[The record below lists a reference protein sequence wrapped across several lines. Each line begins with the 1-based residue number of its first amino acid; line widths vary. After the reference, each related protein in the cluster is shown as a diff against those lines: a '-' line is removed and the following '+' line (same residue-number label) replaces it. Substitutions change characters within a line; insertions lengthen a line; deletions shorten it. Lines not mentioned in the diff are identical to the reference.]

1 MAVRDSL
8 SKHLW
13 VLYGRWVNKTTSNPP
28 LAVLESPSL
37 NQVKPLAAFR
47 ALREYYQQSGQEEAS
62 MAYFQTADAKDSTFF
77 PRLTII
83 GVEPVDILQMKADEP
98 NPFERLNQRLIEKK
112 IPRLPQ
118 LPFFQGGAL
127 GYLSYD
133 AVKYLE
139 PSLIQ
144 NNLPNPGYVAE
155 IVFYRYYFIFG
166 HLENKTLI
174 ISSEITDATESRLQA
189 LEAIALKGRDIPVI
203 SVTDLTM
210 TAELP
215 LESMQSHLGKQAY
228 LNGIQTLKHHI
239 LEGDIFQAVLSDHF
253 SIPYQGDPLT
263 LFEILSAISPAPYQ
277 FYFAIDKRVYLGAS
291 PEMLLKS
298 IQRLIETHPIA
309 GTRPRGKDETEEATL
324 KAELLADEKEKSE
337 HLMLVDLARND
348 IGRVAEPGTVKVDTF
363 QKIRTF
369 GGVMHLVSVVTGKLD
384 SKLSAVEALA
394 SCFPAGTLS
403 GAPKIR
409 AMDLLTQME
418 QEPRGFYG
426 GAFIAASLTGDLDSC
441 IGIRCITVDQG
452 MAKVQAG
459 AGIVADSIPEKE
471 YAEVQHK
478 TKLTRKALALALKVP
493 NP

>member
-1 MAVRDSL
+1 M
-8 SKHLW
+8 
-13 VLYGRWVNKTTSNPP
+13 NKTTSNTP
-28 LAVLESPSL
+28 LAVLESLPL

-47 ALREYYQQSGQEEAS
+47 ALREHYKQSSQPNAS
-62 MAYFQTADAKDSTFF
+62 MAYFQTADAKDGSFI

-83 GVEPVDILQMKADEP
+83 GVEPVELLQFKADDP
-98 NPFERLNQRLIEKK
+98 HPFEALNQRLSEKK

-127 GYLSYD
+127 GYFSYD

-144 NNLPNPGYVAE
+144 NNQANSGYVAE

-174 ISSEITDATESRLQA
+174 ISSEMTDTTKSKLNE
-189 LEAIALKGRDIPVI
+189 LEAIALKGSKVAPLAI
-203 SVTDLTM
+203 SDVMNL
-210 TAELP
+210 AELAI
-215 LESMQSHLGKQAY
+215 ESMQSHLGKADY
-228 LNGIQTLKHHI
+228 IKGIQKLKNHI

-253 SIPYQGDPLT
+253 SIPYAGDPLT

-277 FYFAIDKRVYLGAS
+277 FYFSIDDRAYLGAS

-298 IQRLIETHPIA
+298 IQRIIETHPIA
-309 GTRPRGKDETEEATL
+309 GTRPRGKDAAEEAKL
-324 KAELLADEKEKSE
+324 KVELLADEKEKSE

-348 IGRVAEPGTVKVDTF
+348 IGRVSEPGTVKVDIF
-363 QKIRTF
+363 QKIRPF

-384 SKLSAVEALA
+384 PKFSAVEALA

-409 AMDLLTQME
+409 AMDLLTQIE
-418 QEPRGFYG
+418 QQPRGFYG

-441 IGIRCITVDQG
+441 IGIRCITVEQG
-452 MAKVQAG
+452 MARIQAG

-471 YAEVQHK
+471 YEEVQHK
-478 TKLTRKALALALKVP
+478 TKLTRKALAMALEVCRL
-493 NP
+493 